1 MSALIF
7 ITTSAV
13 RTCNLPAQVVVT
25 KTRRGQ
31 VRVAPRKA
39 GTRMLKEQ
47 FCAVDFVDLF
57 DRGVIVA
64 FREMPD
70 HLKAMYPEAEK
81 VAEEPAPVA
90 DAPAAEA

>member
-1 MSALIF
+1 MSGLIF

-39 GTRMLKEQ
+39 GTKMLKEQ

-70 HLKAMYPEAEK
+70 HLKGNYPEAP
-81 VAEEPAPVA
+81 AADAAPVA
-90 DAPAAEA
+90 PAADAEATA

>member
-1 MSALIF
+1 MPALIF
-7 ITTSAV
+7 VTVSAV
-13 RTCNLPAQVVVT
+13 ATVNLPKGVVVT
-25 KTRRGQ
+25 KTRKGQ

-39 GTRMLKEQ
+39 GTKMLKEQ
-47 FCAVDFVDLF
+47 FCAVDFVDLY

-81 VAEEPAPVA
+81 AAEEPAP
-90 DAPAAEA
+90 AAEASA

>member
-1 MSALIF
+1 MPALIF
-7 ITTSAV
+7 VTVSSVATV
-13 RTCNLPAQVVVT
+13 NLPKGVVVT
-25 KTRRGQ
+25 KTRKGQ

-47 FCAVDFVDLF
+47 FCAVDFVDLY

-70 HLKAMYPEAEK
+70 HLKANYPEGEK
-81 VAEEPAPVA
+81 AKE
-90 DAPAAEA
+90 PAAEASA